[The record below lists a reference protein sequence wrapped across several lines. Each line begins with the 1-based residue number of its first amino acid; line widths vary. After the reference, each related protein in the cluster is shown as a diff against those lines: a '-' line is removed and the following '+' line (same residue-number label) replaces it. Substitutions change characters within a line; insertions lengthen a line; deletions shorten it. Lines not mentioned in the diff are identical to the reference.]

1 MTKKNI
7 QRFIAS
13 LLAIT
18 LVTTI
23 FSIQDVQAEEKDHL
37 NINAEAALL
46 LEQSTGK
53 IIYQKNIDTVLGIA
67 SMTKMMSEYLIL
79 EAVSEGKLEW
89 DDQYNVT
96 EYVHTVSQDTSLSNV
111 HLRRDGTY
119 NAKELY
125 EAMAI
130 YSANGAT
137 IALAEM
143 VAGSESSFV
152 SMMNAKAEELGLKDY
167 KFVNSTGLNNS
178 DLYGM
183 HPDGTAKD
191 EENVMSARATAQL
204 AYHLLKDFPELLE
217 TSSIPKKSFRE
228 GTEDQIDMSNWNWM
242 VPSLIKG
249 YEGVDGI
256 KTGFTDFAGYSFT
269 GTVEREGMRF
279 ISVVMNA
286 KNENGNPDV
295 EARFDETRKLF
306 DYGYANYAVKE
317 IFPAKYQID
326 ENSNLKVL
334 KGKDKSVDVETDE
347 ALKVLVK
354 RGEEENF
361 EPLYVF
367 DEKIV
372 SEDKEITA
380 PFEEG
385 IKVGYMT
392 VNYTGDNEDFGYL
405 FDQEVDGAQA
415 DLVTKEGVEK
425 ANWFILTMRGI
436 GGFFADLWSTVSS
449 AVKGLFS

>member
-1 MTKKNI
+1 MRKNYL

-18 LVTTI
+18 LLTTVL
-23 FSIQDVQAEEKDHL
+23 SIQEVQAEEEDHL

-67 SMTKMMSEYLIL
+67 SMTKMMTEYLIL
-79 EAVSEGKLEW
+79 EAVSEGRLEW

-96 EYVHTVSQDTSLSNV
+96 EYVHTISQDTSLSNV

-130 YSANGAT
+130 YSANAAT
-137 IALAEM
+137 IALSEM
-143 VAGSESSFV
+143 VAGSESNFV
-152 SMMNAKAEELGLKDY
+152 VMMNEKAEELGLEDY
-167 KFVNSTGLNNS
+167 KFVNTTGLNNA

-183 HPDGTAKD
+183 HPDGTASD
-191 EENVMSARATAQL
+191 EENVMSARATAKL
-204 AYHLLKDFPELLE
+204 AYHLLKDFPELLD
-217 TSSIPKKSFRE
+217 TSSIAKQSFRE

-242 VPSLIKG
+242 IPTLIKG

-269 GTVEREGMRF
+269 GTVERDGMRF

-286 KNENGNPDV
+286 KNENGQPDV

-306 DYGYANYAVKE
+306 DYGFTNFSVQE
-317 IFPAKYQID
+317 IFPANYKID
-326 ENSNLKVL
+326 ENSNLKVV
-334 KGKDKSVDVETDE
+334 KGKEKNVEIETNE
-347 ALKVLVK
+347 ALTVLVK

-367 DEKIV
+367 DEEV
-372 SEDKEITA
+372 VNEDKEITA
-380 PFEEG
+380 PVEEG
-385 IKVGYMT
+385 QRVGYMT
-392 VNYTGDNEDFGYL
+392 VEYTGENDQGYL
-405 FDQEVDGAQA
+405 FDNGEAGTQTDI
-415 DLVTKEGVEK
+415 VTTDSVEK
-425 ANWFILTMRGI
+425 ANWFVLSMRGI
-436 GGFFADLWSTVSS
+436 GGFFADLWSTIAG
-449 AVKGLFS
+449 AVKGLF

>member
-1 MTKKNI
+1 MKKNL

-18 LVTTI
+18 LLTMI
-23 FSIQDVQAEEKDHL
+23 FSIQDVQAEENDHL

-67 SMTKMMSEYLIL
+67 SMTKMMTEYLIL
-79 EAVSEGKLEW
+79 EAVHEGKLSW

-96 EYVHTVSQDTSLSNV
+96 EYVHTISQDTSLSNV
-111 HLRRDGTY
+111 PLRRDGTY

-125 EAMAI
+125 DAMAI

-137 IALAEM
+137 IALSEM
-143 VAGSESSFV
+143 VAGSEEAFV
-152 SMMNAKAEELGLKDY
+152 ALMNEKAEELGLKDF
-167 KFVNSTGLNNS
+167 KFVNTTGLNNA

-183 HPDGTAKD
+183 HPANTAAD
-191 EENVMSARATAQL
+191 EENVMSARATAKL

-217 TSSIPKKSFRE
+217 TSSIAKQVFRE
-228 GTEDQIDMSNWNWM
+228 DTDDRIEMSNWNWM
-242 VPSLIKG
+242 IPSLVKG

-256 KTGFTDFAGYSFT
+256 KTGYTDFAGYSFT
-269 GTVEREGMRF
+269 GTVEKDGMRF

-286 KNENGNPDV
+286 KNESGNPDV

-306 DYGYANYAVKE
+306 DYGYANFSVKE
-317 IFPAKYQID
+317 IYPANYQID
-326 ENSNLKVL
+326 ENSNLKVV
-334 KGKDKSVDVETDE
+334 KGKEKNVEVATSE
-347 ALKVLVK
+347 PLNVLVK

-367 DEKIV
+367 DEKV
-372 SEDKEITA
+372 VNKKKEITA
-380 PFEEG
+380 PFDKG
-385 IKVGYMT
+385 AKVGYLT
-392 VNYTGDNEDFGYL
+392 VEYTGEDKTGYL
-405 FDQEVDGAQA
+405 FEGNKSGAQA
-415 DLVTKEGVEK
+415 EVVTTEAVEK
-425 ANWFILTMRGI
+425 ANWFVLTMRGI
-436 GGFFADLWSTVSS
+436 GGFFSDLWSTIASS
-449 AVKGLFS
+449 IKGLF

>member
-1 MTKKNI
+1 MKKNL

-18 LVTTI
+18 LLTTI
-23 FSIQDVQAEEKDHL
+23 FSIQDVQAEENDHL

-67 SMTKMMSEYLIL
+67 SMTKMMTEYLIL
-79 EAVSEGKLEW
+79 EAVHEGKLSW

-96 EYVHTVSQDTSLSNV
+96 EYVHTISQDTSLSNV
-111 HLRRDGTY
+111 PLRRDGTY

-137 IALAEM
+137 IALSEM
-143 VAGSESSFV
+143 VAGSEEAFV
-152 SMMNAKAEELGLKDY
+152 ALMNEKAEELGLKDY
-167 KFVNSTGLNNS
+167 KFVNTTGLNNA

-183 HPDGTAKD
+183 HPANTAAD
-191 EENVMSARATAQL
+191 EENVMSARATAKL
-204 AYHLLKDFPELLE
+204 AFHLLKDFPELLV
-217 TSSIPKKSFRE
+217 TSSIAKQVFRE
-228 GTEDQIDMSNWNWM
+228 DTEDRIEMSNWNWM
-242 VPSLIKG
+242 IPSLVKG

-256 KTGFTDFAGYSFT
+256 KTGYTDFAGYSFT
-269 GTVEREGMRF
+269 GTVEKDGMRF

-286 KNENGNPDV
+286 KNESGQPDV

-306 DYGYANYAVKE
+306 DYGYANFSVKE
-317 IFPAKYQID
+317 LYPANYQID
-326 ENSNLKVL
+326 ENSNLIVV
-334 KGKDKSVDVETDE
+334 KGKEKNVDVATSEP
-347 ALKVLVK
+347 LKVLVK

-367 DEKIV
+367 DEKV
-372 SEDKEITA
+372 VNKKKEITA
-380 PFEEG
+380 PFDKGE
-385 IKVGYMT
+385 KVGYLT
-392 VNYTGDNEDFGYL
+392 VEYTGEDESGYL
-405 FDQEVDGAQA
+405 FEENKSGAQA
-415 DLVTKEGVEK
+415 DVVTTEAVEK
-425 ANWFILTMRGI
+425 ANWFVLTMRGI
-436 GGFFADLWSTVSS
+436 GGFFGDLWSTIASS
-449 AVKGLFS
+449 IKGLF

>member
-1 MTKKNI
+1 MKKNL

-13 LLAIT
+13 LLAVT
-18 LVTTI
+18 LLTTI
-23 FSIQDVQAEEKDHL
+23 FSIQDVQAEETDHL
-37 NINAEAALL
+37 KINAEAALL
-46 LEQSTGK
+46 LEKSTGK

-79 EAVSEGKLEW
+79 EAISEGKISWE
-89 DDQYNVT
+89 DQYNVS
-96 EYVHTVSQDTSLSNV
+96 EYVYTISQDTSLSNV

-143 VAGSESSFV
+143 VAGSEEAFV
-152 SMMNAKAEELGLKDY
+152 TLMNNKAEELGLKDY
-167 KFVNSTGLNNS
+167 KFVNTTGLNNA

-183 HPDGTAKD
+183 HPGNTAAD

-217 TSSIPKKSFRE
+217 TSSIAKQVFRE
-228 GTEDQIDMSNWNWM
+228 GTDDRIEMSNWNWM
-242 VPSLIKG
+242 IPSLVKG

-256 KTGFTDFAGYSFT
+256 KTGYTDFAGYSFT
-269 GTVEREGMRF
+269 GTVEKDGMRF

-286 KNENGNPDV
+286 KDESGRPDV

-306 DYGYANYAVKE
+306 DYGFANFSVKE
-317 IFPAKYQID
+317 IYPANYQID
-326 ENSNLKVL
+326 ENSNLKVV
-334 KGKDKSVDVETDE
+334 KGKAKNVEIATSE
-347 ALKVLVK
+347 PLKVLMK
-354 RGEEENF
+354 RGEEESF

-367 DEKIV
+367 DEKV
-372 SEDKEITA
+372 VNKKQEITA
-380 PFEEG
+380 P
-385 IKVGYMT
+385 IKKGERVGYLT
-392 VNYTGDNEDFGYL
+392 VNYTGEDNTGYL
-405 FDQEVDGAQA
+405 FEDNTNGAKA
-415 DLVTKEGVEK
+415 DVVTTETVEK
-425 ANWFILTMRGI
+425 ANWFVLTMRGI
-436 GGFFADLWSTVSS
+436 GGFFGDLWSTIVSS
-449 AVKGLFS
+449 IKGLF